1 MLNKFK
7 EAFQKEQVQF
17 VLFDDSGKC
26 VESDDNFFPI
36 STQSNSVFE
45 AFDFLESYRDLLS
58 LMQVGEDYEFPC
70 MNMKLNG
77 KDAYFDFTLKR
88 VYLHGEELNLW
99 IIHDQ
104 TALYLNILDLQ
115 QDRNNKAISGEF
127 FELKQRALN
136 AERDL
141 LKFKNEELQRLQ
153 DFKTQFYAKFS
164 HELRTPLHSIAG
176 LSTLLEQRN
185 TIEKQT
191 QYLKALQSTSRHLLS
206 FVNNVIDLARL
217 EKGKVEWQS
226 VETTLRDLVEEVLA
240 SFRYVTEKKG
250 LQLSVHYAE
259 NFPSYAFLD
268 AVKLKQI
275 LFNMV
280 GNAVK
285 FTSEGQVLIKAS
297 LESRSKEKEKLQFL
311 IIDTG
316 EGIPKDKQAQ
326 LFKPYTQFDT
336 GEIGGSGLG
345 LSIVR
350 QLCEL
355 FDGSVEYVDTVEKGA
370 TFKILLPYIPVEKEK
385 IPKPIHTNEKLT
397 ANIKKILIADDDDIN
412 RKVLSIY
419 CKKNGIETR
428 TVNTGAKAMEVL
440 AQFDCDLIIL
450 DYYMPEMDGITAL
463 SKIKGNP
470 KFEKIPVFMLTGDT
484 TSKIR
489 DNLYVNG
496 ASRVI
501 AKPIQPQNLFA
512 IINNWYNIDSSSI
525 NLAYLHKIADNN
537 PKLVQD
543 LVKKFLNTVPED
555 LSKIKAFAEKGDYVS
570 LRKLLHK
577 TKINMK
583 YVGMEKAFTIMEKL
597 ELALGKDILLDNFEK
612 EISTLEMWIEKA
624 IKSLKDQ
631 YKSL

>member
-7 EAFQKEQVQF
+7 EVFQKEQVQF
-17 VLFDDSGKC
+17 VLFNDSGKC

-36 STQSNSVFE
+36 SNQSISVFE

-70 MNMKLNG
+70 MNMQLNG
-77 KDAYFDFTLKR
+77 ETAYFDFTLKR
-88 VYLHGEELNLW
+88 VYVHGEELNLW
-99 IIHDQ
+99 IIHNQ
-104 TALYLNILDLQ
+104 TSLYLNILDLQ

-226 VETTLRDLVEEVLA
+226 VETPLRDLVDEVLA
-240 SFRYVTEKKG
+240 SFRYITEKKG
-250 LQLSVHYAE
+250 LQLSVHFAESFPNYAC
-259 NFPSYAFLD
+259 LD

-285 FTSEGQVLIKAS
+285 FTSEGEVSIRAS
-297 LESRSKEKEKLQFL
+297 LERGKKGEEKLKFL
-311 IIDTG
+311 ITDTG
-316 EGIPKDKQAQ
+316 EGIPQDKQDQ
-326 LFKPYTQFDT
+326 LFKPYTQFDN
-336 GEIGGSGLG
+336 GEIAGSGLG
-345 LSIVR
+345 LSIVK

-355 FDGSVEYVDTVEKGA
+355 FGGSVNYVDTAKKGA
-370 TFKILLPYIPVEKEK
+370 TFKILLPYIPVEKEN
-385 IPKPIHTNEKLT
+385 IPAPSNTKESLA

-419 CKKNGIETR
+419 CKKNGIEAR

-440 AQFDCDLIIL
+440 EQFDCDLIIL

-463 SKIKGNP
+463 SKIKAHPNF
-470 KFEKIPVFMLTGDT
+470 KDIPVFMLTGDT

-489 DNLYVNG
+489 DNLYENG

-501 AKPIQPQNLFA
+501 AKPIQPQTLFS
-512 IINNWYNIDSSSI
+512 IISNWYNIDSSSI
-525 NLAYLHKIADNN
+525 NLDYLHKIADNN

-543 LVKKFLNTVPED
+543 LVKKFLKTVPED
-555 LSKIKAFAEKGDYVS
+555 LAKIKAYTEQGEYES

-597 ELALGKDILLDNFEK
+597 ELTLGKDILLDNFGK
-612 EISTLEMWIEKA
+612 EISSLEMWIEKA
-624 IKSLKDQ
+624 VKSLKDQ